1 MNASEITMKF
11 YNELSKLSVEELQ
24 EARRKGAEWLQ
35 EQGASEQAHQ
45 YWDMLVEA
53 VLKRK
58 QREEDEKASPNNS
71 H

>member
-11 YNELSKLSVEELQ
+11 YNELSKLSVKDLQ

-35 EQGASEQAHQ
+35 EQGASEQALQ
-45 YWDMLVEA
+45 YWDMLVET
-53 VLKRK
+53 VFERK
-58 QREEDEKASPNNS
+58 QREVDEKTSLISS